1 MRTSVK
7 NLLNSATALDSVELA
22 GWVRTRRDSKEF
34 SFMELNDGSCL
45 KGIQVIIDLGT
56 PGSEEVGK
64 MNTGAAVK
72 VAGELLE
79 SPGQGQSW
87 EVRATE
93 VELVGGVPD
102 DFPLPPDIAAGASLF
117 SEALKVAALAIISTS
132 SPVS

>member
-45 KGIQVIIDLGT
+45 KGIQVIIDSGT

-64 MNTGAAVK
+64 MNTGAAVR

-79 SPGQGQSW
+79 ARGRG
-87 EVRATE
+87 R
-93 VELVGGVPD
+93 VGKCGRPRW
-102 DFPLPPDIAAGASLF
+102 S
-117 SEALKVAALAIISTS
+117 
-132 SPVS
+132 